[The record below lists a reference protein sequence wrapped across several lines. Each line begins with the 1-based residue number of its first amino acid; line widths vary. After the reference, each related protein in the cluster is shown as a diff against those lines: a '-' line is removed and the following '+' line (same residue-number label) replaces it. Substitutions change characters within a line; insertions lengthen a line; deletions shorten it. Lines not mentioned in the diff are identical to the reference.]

1 MKLVKL
7 NVEIPQIVVEMENYI
22 QDMIHKEI
30 QKRGRSIN
38 NQIEVK
44 TDEDKMKK
52 LQQHYCFAGGA
63 FSNLYIHQLGSHSI
77 KGNVIN
83 DVDIY
88 VDYAFFE
95 ESYIEN
101 IPGVENIQTEDHRSS
116 GYAINNWDTIR
127 EITRFNYKGLRFQVI
142 SLYHVERLWYFDF
155 RFRNFY
161 YKNGEVFASEGAL
174 QDIEN
179 KELVVASF
187 GTPLSTLIRGFKF
200 EYELGFSLS
209 DVSKQMLL
217 YCLKHFKTDLRRVSE
232 LTEHITKYSVA
243 RDYVNET
250 MQKLLDGNT
259 GSITLYGGVS
269 VPVLNSDKVVYPF
282 HEQSEF
288 ILECYNPSIGEDN
301 YQALV
306 QYKKNEFLDKEISVG
321 DFNYKYFLSFFE
333 DNKTYLQDMIR
344 VIGFVQLAKDFTNA
358 DFDKAEE
365 LFKIEKI
372 ELSKHREQ
380 IDNVIIA
387 LRDSKSCPEADI
399 LIPQRF
405 KQHIYSVLKYKW
417 SVTITHDVEDTL
429 GSLYGEKLILNISSN
444 IQIGNVTKSLATG
457 KFELLQVQDGCYV
470 LSNTEA
476 NSSYFYKRG
485 VRKQL
490 FLALQK
496 ELGKF
501 RLGEK
506 GDIATIRNFG
516 KEGHWFQKIS
526 SDKAVLSRFQ

>member
-7 NVEIPQIVVEMENYI
+7 NVEIPQTIVEMENYI
-22 QDMIHKEI
+22 QDMI
-30 QKRGRSIN
+30 QKKKRVTFMN
-38 NQIEVK
+38 NQIEAK
-44 TDEDKMKK
+44 TEEETMKN
-52 LQQHYCFAGGA
+52 LRQHYCFAGGA
-63 FSNLYIHQLGSHSI
+63 FSNLYIHQLDSHSI

-88 VDYAFFE
+88 VDFVSFDDE
-95 ESYIEN
+95 YIKN
-101 IPGVENIQTEDHRSS
+101 IPGVEDVETEDHRSG
-116 GYAINNWDTIR
+116 GYAIKNWDTIR
-127 EITRFNYKGLRFQVI
+127 EITRFNYKGLQFQVI
-142 SLYHVERLWYFDF
+142 SLYHMERLWYFDF

-161 YKNGEVFASEGAL
+161 FKNGEVFASEGAL

-187 GTPLSTLIRGFKF
+187 GTPLASLIRGFKF

-217 YCLKHFKTDLRRVSE
+217 YFLKHFKTDLRRVSD
-232 LTEHITKYSVA
+232 LTEHITKCSSA
-243 RDYVNET
+243 KDYVNET
-250 MQKLLDGNT
+250 MQQLLDGNT
-259 GSITLYGGVS
+259 GSITLYGGAS
-269 VPVLNSDKVVYPF
+269 APVYNSDKVVYPF

-306 QYKKNEFLDKEISVG
+306 QYQNNEFMGKEVFVG
-321 DFNYKYFLSFFE
+321 DFNYKYFLNFFE
-333 DNKTYLQDMIR
+333 KNKTYLQDMIR
-344 VIGFVQLAKDFTNA
+344 GIGFVQLAKDFTNA

-365 LFKIEKI
+365 LFQIEKI

-380 IDNVIIA
+380 IDNMIIA
-387 LRDSKSCPEADI
+387 LRDSKTCPEADI

-444 IQIGNVTKSLATG
+444 IRIGKLKTLATG
-457 KFELLQVQDGCYV
+457 KFDLLQVQDGCYV

-476 NSSYFYKRG
+476 SSSYFYKRW

-516 KEGHWFQKIS
+516 KEGHWFRKIS
-526 SDKAVLSRFQ
+526 SDKAILSHAQ